1 MRLICLDIGS
11 GTQDILLLDTK
22 QSVENAIQMV
32 LPSPTVLVAQK
43 IKAATACGDSIVLV
57 GETMGG
63 GPCTYALKR
72 HLEAGFKVY
81 ATPSA
86 ARSFSDYLEKIASW
100 GVQLVSP
107 DEVASIKTDTLIRL
121 EDISLNV
128 IEKAL
133 SSWDIRFVP
142 DVVSVAILDHGA
154 APAGES
160 QRLFRF
166 RQLEHL
172 LEQTSTLESFIFTP
186 AELPDYFTRMQAVV
200 RSLDRTVP
208 LVLMDTGAAAVL
220 GASLDRAVAVH
231 PHRLAVNLG
240 NSHALAFL
248 LDGRRV
254 LGLFEHHTSRLSLA
268 KLETLLG
275 KLISGELGLGEV
287 WEDGGHGS
295 LTMEKGESPF
305 LVATG
310 PRRTLLTS
318 SSLNPY
324 FAAPF
329 GNMMLAGCFG
339 LAQAVA
345 IKFPEWRG
353 EIEKALLSG

>member
-11 GTQDILLLDTK
+11 GTQDVLLLDTE

-43 IKAATACGDSIVLV
+43 IKAATARGDPIALV

-63 GPCTYALKR
+63 GPSTHALKR

-81 ATPSA
+81 ATPPA
-86 ARSFSDYLEKIASW
+86 ARSFSDYLERVASW
-100 GVQLVSP
+100 GVQLVSS
-107 DEVASIKTDTLIRL
+107 DEVASLNVDTLIRM
-121 EDISLNV
+121 EDINLEV
-128 IEKAL
+128 MERAL
-133 SSWDIRFVP
+133 SCWDIRFVP
-142 DVVSVAILDHGA
+142 DVVSVAVLDHGA

-166 RQLEHL
+166 RQLEQML
-172 LEQTSTLESFIFTP
+172 KQRSTLESFIFTP
-186 AELPDYFTRMQAVV
+186 AEIPDYFTRMQAVA
-200 RSLDRTVP
+200 RSLDRKVP
-208 LVLMDTGAAAVL
+208 LVLMDTGASAVL
-220 GASLDRAVAVH
+220 GASLDKVVAS
-231 PHRLAVNLG
+231 HRHHLAVNLG

-248 LDGRRV
+248 LDGSRV
-254 LGLFEHHTSRLSLA
+254 LGLFEHHTMRLSQA
-268 KLETLLG
+268 KLEELWG
-275 KLISGELGLGEV
+275 KLVSGGLGLREV

-295 LTMEKGESPF
+295 LSLETGETPF

-310 PRRTLLTS
+310 PRRALLDS
-318 SSLNPY
+318 SSLGPY

-339 LAQAVA
+339 LAKAVA
-345 IKFPEWRG
+345 IKFPEWRD
-353 EIEKALLSG
+353 EIEKALLTG

>member
-1 MRLICLDIGS
+1 MRLLCLDVGS
-11 GTQDILLLDTK
+11 GTQDLLLMDTE

-32 LPSPTVLVAQK
+32 LPSPTVLVARK
-43 IKAATACGDSIVLV
+43 IKAATACGDPIVLV

-63 GPCTYALKR
+63 GPSTHALKR
-72 HLEAGFKVY
+72 HLAAGFKVY
-81 ATPSA
+81 ATPPA
-86 ARSFSDYLEKIASW
+86 ARSFSDYLETVASW

-107 DEVASIKTDTLIRL
+107 DEVVALKIDTLIRT
-121 EDISLNV
+121 EDINLDV
-128 IEKAL
+128 IEKSL
-133 SSWDIRFVP
+133 SSWGIRFVP
-142 DVVSVAILDHGA
+142 DVISVAVLDHGA

-166 RQLEHL
+166 RQLERL
-172 LEQTSTLESFIFTP
+172 LERDSTLESLIFTP

-200 RSLDRTVP
+200 RSLDGKAP
-208 LVLMDTGAAAVL
+208 LVLMDTGASAVL
-220 GASLDRAVAVH
+220 GASLDRVVAAH

-248 LDGRRV
+248 LDGGRV
-254 LGLFEHHTSRLSLA
+254 LGLFEHHTMRLSQA
-268 KLETLLG
+268 KLEELLG
-275 KLISGELGLGEV
+275 KLVSGGLGLREV

-295 LTMEKGESPF
+295 LSLEKGKSPF

-310 PRRTLLTS
+310 PRRALIAS
-318 SSLNPY
+318 SSLSPY

-339 LAQAVA
+339 LAKAVA
-345 IKFPEWRG
+345 IKFPEWRD
-353 EIEKALLSG
+353 EIEKALLTG